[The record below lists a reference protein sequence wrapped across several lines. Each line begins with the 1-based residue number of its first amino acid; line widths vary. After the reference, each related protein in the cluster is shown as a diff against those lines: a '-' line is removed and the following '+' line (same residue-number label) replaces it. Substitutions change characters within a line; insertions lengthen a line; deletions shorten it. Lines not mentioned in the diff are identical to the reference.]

1 MNCIDVT
8 LYFNELQLRAI
19 ENVLADDGITLED
32 KFKECFDSLYQ
43 QLVPA
48 EQRHSIEEVIKKVE
62 DAENKEREKRL
73 RFGVFHIRENER
85 DRYFTS
91 IAFQSLLS
99 SAYRYRLY
107 DRGELCANP
116 NSFADAFGDVKYI
129 SAAEY
134 EELCNRMSNDI
145 RITAM
150 VDYDLD
156 AGTVRA
162 CLSRNNLWLTYRL
175 KDLSVASFKAQRG
188 AYRVSDDREKIFKNA
203 LAGKEIS
210 ASEA

>member
-1 MNCIDVT
+1 MKIILLKDVKKQGKKGDILNVKDGYGT
-8 LYFNELQLRAI
+8 FLINKGDA
-19 ENVLADDGITLED
+19 VLATLNSVD
-32 KFKECFDSLYQ
+32 RLD
-43 QLVPA
+43 
-48 EQRHSIEEVIKKVE
+48 R
-62 DAENKEREKRL
+62 ENKEREKRL
-73 RFGVFHIRENER
+73 RFGVFHIRENEK

-107 DRGELCANP
+107 DRGELSANP

-188 AYRVSDDREKIFKNA
+188 AYRVSDDRENIFKNA

-210 ASEA
+210 ASEV